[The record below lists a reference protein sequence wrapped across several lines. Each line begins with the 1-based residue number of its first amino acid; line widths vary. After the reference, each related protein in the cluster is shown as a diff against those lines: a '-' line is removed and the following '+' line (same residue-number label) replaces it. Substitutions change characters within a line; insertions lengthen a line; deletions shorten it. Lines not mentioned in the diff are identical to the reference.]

1 MSASATQARMLAATE
16 RDLLAD
22 MVRFGA
28 DLADRRAR
36 IDAVAELLGSVE
48 RRLARAVTGTGLS
61 SAAPIEPCGLAR
73 PGFNPIAQGDGA

>member
-1 MSASATQARMLAATE
+1 MSASARHARMLVATE

-36 IDAVAELLGSVE
+36 IDAVAELLGSAE
-48 RRLARAVTGTGLS
+48 RHLS
-61 SAAPIEPCGLAR
+61 GKR
-73 PGFNPIAQGDGA
+73 P